1 MALRL
6 TLALVVVIFL
16 VMRFGGE
23 PGVGPLAPTVVE
35 ATPETTSEET
45 EEVATAPSSEPVT
58 SGNAGRL
65 ASETATV
72 IRLDPTPA
80 APEGS
85 EPITLEPP
93 ASLAP
98 ETDRASETSEDS
110 DPFESAASD
119 TIAEFDVLPE
129 GLLAGGAGGLGA
141 ALDLRDQVDAA
152 LEAAQDQQGRP
163 SLAELAQ
170 PGGGQS
176 ADATASNTTA
186 AVPADGRYAEVTAT
200 AVNLRGGPS
209 TLNAVVGRVSRG
221 DVLEVLGEH
230 SGGWSSITH
239 PSTGETAYISTQFL
253 SPVAN

>member
-16 VMRFGGE
+16 VMRFADE
-23 PGVGPLAPTVVE
+23 PGTGPLAPDVVD
-35 ATPETTSEET
+35 ATPDTSSSEDANQAPTTSSES
-45 EEVATAPSSEPVT
+45 ATTGTDS
-58 SGNAGRL
+58 RL

-72 IRLDPTPA
+72 IRLDPTPSL
-80 APEGS
+80 PEGS
-85 EPITLEPP
+85 EPITLAPP

-98 ETDRASETSEDS
+98 DTETAADSTSDS
-110 DPFESAASD
+110 DPFESAASE
-119 TIAEFDVLPE
+119 TIAEFDILPE
-129 GLLAGGAGGLGA
+129 GLATGGAGGLGA

-152 LEAAQDQQGRP
+152 LEAAQEPPSRP

-170 PGGGQS
+170 PGGGQ
-176 ADATASNTTA
+176 TQTA
-186 AVPADGRYAEVTAT
+186 AVPEEVPSEPIDGRYAEVTAT

-221 DVLEVLGEH
+221 DVLEILGEH

-239 PSTGETAYISTQFL
+239 PNTGETAYISTQFL